1 MTTSSLKK
9 PSPHHR
15 KALPCPHCGPQAAT
29 IRYGFQKNKRQRYQ
43 CKQCG
48 KTFNQY
54 TKTAFAGLHTRTGQI
69 AFVVQGLCENLS
81 MRAIRRLLKF
91 KRRETVNWLMRAAQ
105 SARAFT
111 ERRLKN
117 IQEPFLEFDEL
128 YTFIVCKAFRV
139 YVWTAMDA
147 VTKTWLV
154 VHISIERTT
163 DEAKKVFQT
172 VGRRVN
178 NPVGASS
185 DGLHEYA
192 TLMHARYPEV
202 PYAQIV
208 KKYENH
214 RLVSVEK
221 KQVSKHTVADVEFV
235 LSKLGLGAELNNS
248 AIERLNATLRCFLA
262 VLNRRTLKF
271 SKHAG
276 HLEALLA
283 LFRAYYNFCLTH
295 RELRT
300 TPSCAAG
307 VCRRPLSLRE
317 ILMERA

>member
-1 MTTSSLKK
+1 M
-9 PSPHHR
+9 
-15 KALPCPHCGPQAAT
+15 
-29 IRYGFQKNKRQRYQ
+29 
-43 CKQCG
+43 
-48 KTFNQY
+48 
-54 TKTAFAGLHTRTGQI
+54 AGLRTQAGQVELI
-69 AFVVQGLCENLS
+69 VQSLCENVGH
-81 MRAIRRLLKF
+81 RALRRLFKY
-91 KRRETVNWLMRAAQ
+91 KRREIVNWLLRAGH

-111 ERRLKN
+111 ERLLKN

-163 DEAKKVFQT
+163 GEAKKVFQE
-172 VGRRVN
+172 VGRRVFD
-178 NPVGASS
+178 PVGASS

-192 TLMHARYPEV
+192 TRMHARYPDV

-221 KQVSKHTVADVEFV
+221 KQVSKHSVAEVEFV
-235 LSKLGLGAELNNS
+235 LSKLGLGAELNTS
-248 AIERLNATLRCFLA
+248 AIERLNGTIRCFLA
-262 VLNRRTLKF
+262 CLNRKSLKF

-276 HLEALLA
+276 HLEALLL
-283 LFRAYYNFCLTH
+283 LFQAYYNFCLTH
-295 RELRT
+295 RELKT
-300 TPSCAAG
+300 TPAVRAG
-307 VCRRPLSLRE
+307 LCRRPLSLRE
-317 ILMERA
+317 VLMERS